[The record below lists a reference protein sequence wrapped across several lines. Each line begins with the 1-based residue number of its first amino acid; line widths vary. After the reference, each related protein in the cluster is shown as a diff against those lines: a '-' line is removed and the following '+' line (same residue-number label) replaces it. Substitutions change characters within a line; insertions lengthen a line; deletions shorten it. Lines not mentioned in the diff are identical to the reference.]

1 VVRFLHAPERY
12 LELMRDGIPLYD
24 RLEDEVVRACTGL
37 RVSRLLDLGVGTGET
52 SRRCLEAHP
61 GAHVIGIDASAEMLA
76 VAAEVLGERAELR
89 VQRLEDPLP
98 GGPFELVV
106 SALAV
111 HHLDGS
117 GKAELFRRI
126 VPCLAPGGRFVMADV
141 FVPDA
146 PVSQPTPLV
155 ADVDKPDRLD
165 DVLHSMR
172 TAGLRPVVRWAE
184 QDLTVVSASVASG
197 D

>member
-117 GKAELFRRI
+117 GMPGSGRQVRDGRR
-126 VPCLAPGGRFVMADV
+126 
-141 FVPDA
+141 
-146 PVSQPTPLV
+146 
-155 ADVDKPDRLD
+155 
-165 DVLHSMR
+165 
-172 TAGLRPVVRWAE
+172 LRPRCAGVPAHAAR
-184 QDLTVVSASVASG
+184 G
-197 D
+197 RRR